1 MEQVRR
7 KLEGDPPTFVDGVV
21 RVTGAARAGGPEPGT
36 YAVEYKAG
44 GGAFKPEQAKRY
56 GEAMAAGGGKLVMED
71 GQVYDGVVYVCSS
84 AAEAAHVGGK
94 LIMPKENGR
103 WYVAFYDESGAL
115 KWRE

>member
-44 GGAFKPEQAKRY
+44 GGAFKPEQVASC
-56 GEAMAAGGGKLVMED
+56 
-71 GQVYDGVVYVCSS
+71 QVVYEPEFRSKGTY
-84 AAEAAHVGGK
+84 A
-94 LIMPKENGR
+94 
-103 WYVAFYDESGAL
+103 
-115 KWRE
+115 

>member
-21 RVTGAARAGGPEPGT
+21 RVSGPAEPGEPPPGV
-36 YAVEYKAG
+36 YAVEYKSG

-56 GEAMAAGGGKLVMED
+56 GKAMEAAGGKLVMED

-84 AAEAAHVGGK
+84 AAEAGQIRGK
-94 LIMPKENGR
+94 LRTLEQGR
-103 WYVAFYDESGAL
+103 YYIAHYDENGAL